1 MWIKEKKTHARQ
13 IYSKK
18 LKNRR
23 NVIKNDIKL
32 SYCPFSVELHY
43 DKYGENEPLNGYMA
57 SEVYLWRNF
66 ALRFLDTCNV
76 QSSAN
81 FKRKK

>member
-23 NVIKNDIKL
+23 NVIKNDI
-32 SYCPFSVELHY
+32 ELHY